1 MILLSCPG
9 LSFSSRVGERVS
21 KSLGSIQ
28 FRYKLS
34 VEAAQQLA
42 AAWDSLQQL
51 GTAGQGDSTFSIEP
65 GTEAHNSQHS
75 ALVIHYLGQIR
86 YWFKLSETRHF
97 RLQTQLQDK
106 NIFCVFFKTVWMPL
120 SRAPKGSGG

>member
-1 MILLSCPG
+1 MTILLGCCSY
-9 LSFSSRVGERVS
+9 SSSSRVGERIS

-42 AAWDSLQQL
+42 TAWDSLRQL

-65 GTEAHNSQHS
+65 GTEAQHTT
-75 ALVIHYLGQIR
+75 
-86 YWFKLSETRHF
+86 ETS
-97 RLQTQLQDK
+97 TQL
-106 NIFCVFFKTVWMPL
+106 
-120 SRAPKGSGG
+120 S

>member
-1 MILLSCPG
+1 MIILLGCC
-9 LSFSSRVGERVS
+9 SFSSSSRVGERIS

-42 AAWDSLQQL
+42 AAWDSLRQL

-75 ALVIHYLGQIR
+75 ALVIHYLARIR
-86 YWFKLSETRHF
+86 YWFERSETRHF
-97 RLQTQLQDK
+97 RLQTK
-106 NIFCVFFKTVWMPL
+106 I
-120 SRAPKGSGG
+120 